1 MPKFSMTPWIQNE
14 DGLSLIPARDAN
26 YTAPLQ
32 GLTELI
38 SQNELHVVTTAQRF
52 PIGSLIYDVGSDSK
66 YRYVEYGGTIAAGSL
81 AGAEVPDGAHDALDP
96 SGTGTGAGITK
107 GSTIISIA
115 DSITLVE
122 NEYAGGFLY
131 TQVNGAGL
139 GYRYP
144 IKSNEAGA
152 TTNLNVTL
160 WDPGLA
166 VAVSAS
172 TDVALVKSRYKE
184 VLITATTAVSIA
196 TGVSLGIGADGS
208 FGWVQTRGPAAVLTD
223 GGTALAIG
231 HAVRRS
237 EDDPGAVALLDF
249 DEADD
254 ANVGQIGLCMDI
266 GADGSYSLIFLTLE

>member
-66 YRYVEYGGTIAAGSL
+66 YRYVEFGGTTAAGDMVQ
-81 AGAEVPDGAHDALDP
+81 AEAPDGAHDDLSPD
-96 SGTGTGAGITK
+96 GDGTGAAMTK
-107 GSTIISIA
+107 GSTIISI
-115 DSITLVE
+115 DESITLVE

-131 TQVNGAGL
+131 TEDSGTGA

-152 TTNLNVTL
+152 TTDLNITL
-160 WDPGLA
+160 WEPGLA
-166 VAVSAS
+166 VAV
-172 TDVALVKSRYKE
+172 TGDTNVALIKSRYKE
-184 VLITATTAVSIA
+184 VIEAPSTL
-196 TGVSLGIGADGS
+196 TGVPTGASLGIGANGS
-208 FGWVQTRGPAAVLTD
+208 FGWVQTRGPAAVLVK
-223 GGTALAIG
+223 GTILIG
-231 HAVRRS
+231 N
-237 EDDPGAVALLDF
+237 
-249 DEADD
+249 
-254 ANVGQIGLCMDI
+254 NVVVVTTAGSVGPAPSDILPVVGWTMDV
-266 GADGSYSLIFLTLE
+266 GADTKFGLIFLTLE